1 MGLGSDDRVG
11 DVAARDWAALLM
23 VNLVTKDLSLSD

>member
-11 DVAARDWAALLM
+11 DVAARDWALLM